1 MIIQGKQH
9 MESWY
14 LDKIEKGTRVCL
26 SDSGYTNKDICLIYL
41 DHIIE
46 HTNAGPDK
54 PPKVLLMDRH
64 GSHMDPDFII
74 KATALNIHPYPFPGH
89 LTHVLQPLDVSVF

>member
-1 MIIQGKQH
+1 MVETICANRTVIPPFMIIQGKQH

-14 LDKIEKGTRVCL
+14 SDKLPKGTRVAL
-26 SDSGYTNKDICLIYL
+26 SDSGYTNTDICLIYL

-54 PPKVLLMDRH
+54 PPKVLLMDQH
-64 GSHMDPDFII
+64 GSHESR
-74 KATALNIHPYPFPGH
+74 LYN
-89 LTHVLQPLDVSVF
+89 

>member
-14 LDKIEKGTRVCL
+14 SDKLPKGTRVAL
-26 SDSGYTNKDICLIYL
+26 SDSRYTNTNICLIYL

-46 HTNAGPDK
+46 YTNAGLDK
-54 PPKVLLMDRH
+54 PLKVLLINQH
-64 GSHMDPDFII
+64 SSHMNLDFII
-74 KATALNIHPYPFPGH
+74 KATVSNIHLYPFPSH
-89 LTHVLQPLDVSVF
+89 LTHVL